1 MQQHKELIQ
10 KCLQIFL
17 SEGVKV
23 PMDDIARELRMS
35 KRTLYEIF
43 ENKTNLLIKSIE
55 LLFEIEHEKIDYHL
69 SKSNNIIEEIFP
81 MLNFDIY
88 NRMKEFRDFFEDVKK
103 QYPEVFDNIAAAHLD
118 NYKLRI
124 GKIVEKGKKQGFF
137 REEVNTEIVQIFLY
151 NSQTSGKQSK
161 ELFEK
166 YSIGDIFQNTLFTY
180 VRGLCTNKGIRL
192 IEDIMHRDYPY
203 CTNEKR

>member
-69 SKSNNIIEEIFP
+69 SKSNKP
-81 MLNFDIY
+81 
-88 NRMKEFRDFFEDVKK
+88 
-103 QYPEVFDNIAAAHLD
+103 
-118 NYKLRI
+118 
-124 GKIVEKGKKQGFF
+124 
-137 REEVNTEIVQIFLY
+137 
-151 NSQTSGKQSK
+151 
-161 ELFEK
+161 
-166 YSIGDIFQNTLFTY
+166 
-180 VRGLCTNKGIRL
+180 
-192 IEDIMHRDYPY
+192 
-203 CTNEKR
+203 